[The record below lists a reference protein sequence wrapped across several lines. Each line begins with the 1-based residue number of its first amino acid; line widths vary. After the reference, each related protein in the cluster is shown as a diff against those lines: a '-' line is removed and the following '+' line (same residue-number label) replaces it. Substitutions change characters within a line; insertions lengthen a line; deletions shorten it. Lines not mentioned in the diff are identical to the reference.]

1 MLFPAHY
8 AEDRRRERCI
18 SMVINFRDY
27 FHYHIKSCKAYLHNR
42 QRAKV
47 AEYLKVL
54 NRAKALE

>member
-1 MLFPAHY
+1 
-8 AEDRRRERCI
+8 
-18 SMVINFRDY
+18 MVINFRDY